1 MNNSEKRAEALA
13 HAAELVK
20 EANKDGRN
28 LEGIAE
34 LLRYNHPE
42 EIADNLLKIYF
53 EFTNAICSNLDVYG
67 HPDTG
72 YALCILK
79 DVYEAFAKMQKPTE
93 VPIVLKVESTSKSI

>member
-42 EIADNLLKIYF
+42 EIAESLLRVYF
-53 EFTNAICSNLDVYG
+53 EFTNVICSNPDMSG
-67 HPDTG
+67 NPDTG
-72 YALCILK
+72 YALYTLK
-79 DVYEAFAKMQKPTE
+79 EVYEAFANIQKPSNA
-93 VPIVLKVESTSKSI
+93 PIVLKVEGVSNSI